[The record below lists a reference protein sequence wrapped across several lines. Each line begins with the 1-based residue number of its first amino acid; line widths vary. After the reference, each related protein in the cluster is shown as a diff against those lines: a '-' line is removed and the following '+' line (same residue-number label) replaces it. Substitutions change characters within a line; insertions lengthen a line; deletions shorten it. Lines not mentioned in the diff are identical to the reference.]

1 VRVKSGILVPPSVV
15 LVLYVMIARA
25 NLSGSF
31 GRVIPG
37 PMMAALF
44 IIYIVV
50 RRRINPALA
59 SFFACQ
65 RT

>member
-1 VRVKSGILVPPSVV
+1 VV
-15 LVLYVMIARA
+15 LVLYAMIARA

-31 GRVIPG
+31 WQGHSNS
-37 PMMAALF
+37 MMAALF